1 MSEDAAP
8 ERIAIVWSP
17 QRSQPPRSLSLIG
30 ALSGASLSPFPAV
43 PKHRWWFSASATCR
57 PDLPK
62 HFLFN
67 HLTLGQRIALVWT
80 N

>member
-30 ALSGASLSPFPAV
+30 ALPVLHCPHSRLFPSTAGGFQPARPAALIYLSIV
-43 PKHRWWFSASATCR
+43 
-57 PDLPK
+57 
-62 HFLFN
+62 FLI
-67 HLTLGQRIALVWT
+67 T
-80 N
+80 